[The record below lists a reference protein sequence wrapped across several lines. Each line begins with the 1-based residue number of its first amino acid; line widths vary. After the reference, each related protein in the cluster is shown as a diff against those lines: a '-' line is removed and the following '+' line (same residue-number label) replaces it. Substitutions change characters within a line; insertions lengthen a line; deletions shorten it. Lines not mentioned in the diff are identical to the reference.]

1 MEKSK
6 QRERER
12 EIERWKERFLA
23 SETFTMKGAR
33 TSRGRK
39 RSELEH
45 SSSKSRLHEIE
56 SVLMKM
62 KESKNQV
69 NQRGKR
75 EEKQKHQFHVEN

>member
-6 QRERER
+6 QRERDE
-12 EIERWKERFLA
+12 KKDFFA
-23 SETFTMKGAR
+23 SETFTVKGAR

-56 SVLMKM
+56 LVLMKM

-69 NQRGKR
+69 NQRGKKGR
-75 EEKQKHQFHVEN
+75 ETEASMSRID